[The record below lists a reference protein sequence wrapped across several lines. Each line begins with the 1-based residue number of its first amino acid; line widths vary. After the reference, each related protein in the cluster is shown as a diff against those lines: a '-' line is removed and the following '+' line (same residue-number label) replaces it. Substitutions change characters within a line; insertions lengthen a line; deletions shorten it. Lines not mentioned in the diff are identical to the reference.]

1 MKPVLDFKFQKEHI
15 MDKSENLA
23 IPYIMSNQAQKHVTH
38 NEAIRYLD
46 ALVQISIASRELNSP
61 PNQMDTGTRYI
72 VASNASGEWTN
83 KENQI
88 AAFQDGAWAFY
99 EPKSGWLAWSVEENL
114 ILVFKDNDW
123 EQLQP
128 KAPNIEQVE
137 LLGVNTPANTDA
149 RFGVSSNNSFFTH
162 QGDSHQLSVNK
173 FQASDTSS
181 LVFKTDW
188 TGHAEMGLAGDNDFS
203 IKVSADGTNWNESL
217 VLSADNGKVSFPS
230 GMENMQLSGVPD
242 ELNAIDIIYLDYN
255 QGDDAND
262 GSSSS
267 QSIKS
272 LQRFEQLLT
281 IGRRVQL
288 RLLSDLIWDY
298 AIRIN
303 YPIAMLEIL
312 GRKADNSGYEAKT
325 ITVKDS
331 INTSNLP
338 GCLQMNCI
346 SSVYLHSVNV
356 ILDTGKGQAF
366 LNYATT
372 LGYLRTFRVTL
383 SRTGTGSCCLFAD
396 GSSFVASRHQTM
408 TIDASAEGYVAKGIG
423 AGENPNDDW
432 RYASN
437 LNAF

>member
-1 MKPVLDFKFQKEHI
+1 MKAALDFKFQKEHI

-46 ALVQISIASRELNSP
+46 ALVQISIVSRELNSP
-61 PNQMDTGTRYI
+61 PSQVDAGMRYI
-72 VASNASGEWTN
+72 VASSANGEWAN

-99 EPKSGWLAWSVEENL
+99 APKSGWLAWSVEESL
-114 ILVFKDNDW
+114 ILVFKDGNW

-128 KAPNIEQVE
+128 VASSIQQVE
-137 LLGVNTPANTDA
+137 LLGVNTSANTDA

-173 FQASDTSS
+173 FQASDTGS

-188 TGHAEMGLAGDNDFS
+188 TGHAEVGLAGDNNFS
-203 IKVSADGTNWNESL
+203 IKVSDDGINWNESL
-217 VLSADNGKVSFPS
+217 VLSSDNGKVSFPS
-230 GMENMQLSGVPD
+230 GMKNTQLSGVP
-242 ELNAIDIIYLDYN
+242 EKLNAVDIFYIDQNL
-255 QGDDAND
+255 GDDDND
-262 GSSSS
+262 GSSPS
-267 QSIKS
+267 QSIKT
-272 LQRFEQLLT
+272 LQRFEQLFS
-281 IGRRVQL
+281 IGRRVKL
-288 RLLSDLIWDY
+288 RLLSDLVWDY

-303 YPIAMLEIL
+303 YPVAMLEIL
-312 GRKADNSGYEAKT
+312 GRKADNSGYEIKT

-331 INTSNLP
+331 VNASNMP

-346 SSVYLHSVNV
+346 SSVYLRSINVN
-356 ILDTGKGQAF
+356 LDTGKGQAF

-372 LGYLRTFRVTL
+372 LGYLRTYTVTL
-383 SRTGTGSCCLFAD
+383 NRTGTGSCCLFAD
-396 GSSFVASRHQTM
+396 GSSFVASRHQAM
-408 TIDASAEGYVAKGIG
+408 TIDPSAKGYVAQGVG
-423 AGENPNDDW
+423 AGKNPNNDW
-432 RYASN
+432 RYTSN